1 MKWMPMNSGLSMW
14 CSENAAF
21 SAAKIGFSSHVSR
34 GGRGCGT
41 SVSHSSSPWCAGS
54 ALSSRCSAVVPV
66 RGRPQTKIGRS
77 IGTSAY
83 DGCSLKPCSDSSRP
97 TSALLMNVRCM

>member
-1 MKWMPMNSGLSMW
+1 MKWIPMNSGFSMW
-14 CSENAAF
+14 CSENAEFRALKMGF
-21 SAAKIGFSSHVSR
+21 SAQVSL

-41 SVSHSSSPWCAGS
+41 SVSQSSSPWCAGS
-54 ALSSRCSAVVPV
+54 ALSRRCSAVVPV
-66 RGRPQTKIGRS
+66 RGRPHTKIGRS

-83 DGCSLKPCSDSSRP
+83 DGCSWKPCSDSSRP